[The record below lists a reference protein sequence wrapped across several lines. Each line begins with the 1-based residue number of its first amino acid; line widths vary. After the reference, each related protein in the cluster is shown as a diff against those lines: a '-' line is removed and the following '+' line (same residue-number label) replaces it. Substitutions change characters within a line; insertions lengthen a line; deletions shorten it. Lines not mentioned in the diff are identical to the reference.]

1 MKTII
6 SSVNNEKIKFLK
18 KVKSGKEKEYFLIE
32 GYHLVEEAI
41 KANLVKEI
49 YEINYKKV
57 IYEKSII
64 ITENVLNSI
73 TSTKT
78 PEGIVALCIKK
89 DSLIRPINKVVFLD
103 DVQDPGNVGTI
114 IRSSLAFGF
123 DTIISNVNFYNEKI
137 VRSSQGA
144 IFKVNLINYKNPVE
158 IINEYKKKGYKTY
171 ATVLDQEAVEFKKV
185 IFENNN
191 IIVILGNEGK
201 GIRQEILNISDKKI
215 YIPIDFESLNVAV
228 AAGIILCKIYNK

>member
-1 MKTII
+1 
-6 SSVNNEKIKFLK
+6 
-18 KVKSGKEKEYFLIE
+18 
-32 GYHLVEEAI
+32 
-41 KANLVKEI
+41 
-49 YEINYKKV
+49 
-57 IYEKSII
+57 
-64 ITENVLNSI
+64 
-73 TSTKT
+73 
-78 PEGIVALCIKK
+78 LCIKK
-89 DSLIRPINKVVFLD
+89 DSIIRPINKVVFLD

-137 VRSSQGA
+137 VRSSQGS